1 MTYHTDLRDRRPDRD
16 GFGAIR
22 TAANEDFFILAL
34 GITMEGEKE
43 VLGLWIAQT
52 EGAKFWLQVVTEL
65 GKSRTEGYLDRL
77 RGRSERIS

>member
-1 MTYHTDLRDRRPDRD
+1 
-16 GFGAIR
+16 
-22 TAANEDFFILAL
+22 
-34 GITMEGEKE
+34 MEGEKE

-77 RGRSERIS
+77 RGRSERVS